1 MKSTYAAPTV
11 TGRGD
16 VVYTTLTGKPNLGAE
31 SGVIVGPSSGSNL
44 SFGL

>member
-16 VVYTTLTGKPNLGAE
+16 VVHTTLSGKQDLGSEA
-31 SGVIVGPSSGSNL
+31 GITVGPFGGANL